1 MSSISVVL
9 VDDHE
14 VIRTGLKTFLETQD
28 DIDVIGEA
36 SNGIDAVTIALEL
49 DPDVVVMDISMPD
62 IDGMEATRRLKN
74 KCPSC
79 HVLALTVHK
88 DKQYL
93 FEMLRAGATGYITKQ
108 AAADELVAAI
118 RAVSLGNVYLQ
129 PTLARFLLDDYQ
141 RLESKIVP
149 DESKP
154 TRDNTSLDVLSKRE
168 LQVLELVAEGMTSP
182 QIGEVLDISPKTV
195 SRHRE
200 RIMNKLNL
208 HSSAA
213 LVKFAIRT
221 GLIGLN
227 D

>member
-1 MSSISVVL
+1 MSNIRVVL

-14 VIRTGLKTFLETQD
+14 VVRTGLKTFLETQD

-36 SNGIDAVTIALEL
+36 SNGLDAVTITLAMR
-49 DPDVVVMDISMPD
+49 PDVVVMDISMPE
-62 IDGMEATRRLKN
+62 IDGMEATRRLTDQ
-74 KCPSC
+74 CPNC

-108 AAADELVAAI
+108 AAADELVSAI

-141 RLESKIVP
+141 RLESQAARNDINSP
-149 DESKP
+149 SD
-154 TRDNTSLDVLSKRE
+154 DASLDVLSKRE
-168 LQVLELVAEGMTSP
+168 RQVLELVAEGLTSP
-182 QIGEVLDISPKTV
+182 QIGKSLGISPKTV

>member
-1 MSSISVVL
+1 MSSIRVVL

-36 SNGIDAVTIALEL
+36 SNGLDAVTITLAMR
-49 DPDVVVMDISMPD
+49 PDVVVMDISMPE
-62 IDGMEATRRLKN
+62 IDGMEATRRLKEQ
-74 KCPSC
+74 CPNC

-108 AAADELVAAI
+108 AAADELVSAI

-141 RLESKIVP
+141 RLESQAAQNDVKLTS
-149 DESKP
+149 D
-154 TRDNTSLDVLSKRE
+154 DTSLDVLSKRE
-168 LQVLELVAEGMTSP
+168 RQVLELVAEGLTSP
-182 QIGEVLDISPKTV
+182 QIGKKLAISPKTV

>member
-1 MSSISVVL
+1 MSSIRIVL
-9 VDDHE
+9 VDDHD

-28 DIDVIGEA
+28 DIDVVGEA
-36 SNGIDAVTIALEL
+36 SNGIDAVSISLAMK
-49 DPDVVVMDISMPD
+49 PDVVVMDISMPEV
-62 IDGMEATRRLKN
+62 DGMEATRRLKTQ
-74 KCPSC
+74 CPNC

-93 FEMLRAGATGYITKQ
+93 FEMLQAGATGYVTKD
-108 AAADELVAAI
+108 AAADELVSAI

-141 RLESKIVP
+141 RLESQTTENDFKLLSDKSGLEI
-149 DESKP
+149 
-154 TRDNTSLDVLSKRE
+154 LSKRE
-168 LQVLELVAEGMTSP
+168 RQVLELVAEGLTSP
-182 QIGEVLDISPKTV
+182 KIGEKLAISPKTV

-200 RIMNKLNL
+200 RIMRKLNL

-221 GLIGLN
+221 GLIELN